1 MLDDS
6 LLEGGFIVIL
16 DMSLALV
23 SVIANLVIIT
33 SIRWPELGNLEYVV
47 DPDRLIWIS
56 KVDTFN
62 FLLNSLFFSALRHLN
77 QIPTNESSLIEW
89 REKF

>member
-6 LLEGGFIVIL
+6 LLKGGFIVIL

-33 SIRWPELGNLEYVV
+33 SIR
-47 DPDRLIWIS
+47 
-56 KVDTFN
+56 
-62 FLLNSLFFSALRHLN
+62 
-77 QIPTNESSLIEW
+77 
-89 REKF
+89 

>member
-33 SIRWPELGNLEYVV
+33 SIR
-47 DPDRLIWIS
+47 
-56 KVDTFN
+56 
-62 FLLNSLFFSALRHLN
+62 
-77 QIPTNESSLIEW
+77 
-89 REKF
+89 

>member
-47 DPDRLIWIS
+47 DPDRLI
-56 KVDTFN
+56 
-62 FLLNSLFFSALRHLN
+62 
-77 QIPTNESSLIEW
+77 
-89 REKF
+89 